1 MLVVVTDEIATH
13 LRGHNDARLNIL
25 YAQKL
30 PFIHCEKYLGY
41 PVAATK

>member
-13 LRGHNDARLNIL
+13 LRRHNDARLNIL

-30 PFIHCEKYLGY
+30 PFIAPKCSANFGVLI
-41 PVAATK
+41 